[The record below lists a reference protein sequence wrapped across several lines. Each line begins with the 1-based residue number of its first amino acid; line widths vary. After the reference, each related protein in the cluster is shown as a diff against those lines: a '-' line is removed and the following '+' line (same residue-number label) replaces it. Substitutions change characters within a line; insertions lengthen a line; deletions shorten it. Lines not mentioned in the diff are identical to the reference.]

1 MNQKKVMLWGCAA
14 PGGAGSQGPRSR
26 AVLLICAALC
36 LGAAFAVP
44 AVLAQAGGACQA
56 DEQKLCPDMKP
67 GSDELKACMKSH
79 KDELSDACKQAMQSP
94 KKVKK
99 QSPARGAGACRADI
113 RKYCPGMKVGS
124 NELTNC
130 MLENQAQLS
139 KACKRM
145 MRTRMMGLGSGAGQ
159 PAAPSGSAA
168 QPGTPEQ
175 K

>member
-1 MNQKKVMLWGCAA
+1 MNQKKVMLWG
-14 PGGAGSQGPRSR
+14 
-26 AVLLICAALC
+26 CAALC

-44 AVLAQAGGACQA
+44 AVIAQGGGACQA
-56 DEQKLCPDMKP
+56 DEQKVCPDMKA

-99 QSPARGAGACRADI
+99 PSPVRGAGACRADI

-145 MRTRMMGLGSGAGQ
+145 MRARMMGLGSGAGQ
-159 PAAPSGSAA
+159 PETSSGGAA